1 MMILPVLHVLE
12 HGGVLNA
19 SITLSLN
26 YCTAWFLNISAY
38 CAVNTYGLIS
48 GYVGYGKKHRWISF
62 FMLLFQVLFY
72 TILTTVLFA
81 ILSPEKIGLKVILA
95 AIVPFAY
102 GSYWYYTA
110 YFCLFFLMPYLD
122 IFIEKTTKTE
132 ARKMLASCF
141 FVFSLLTTFL
151 IEISEIR

>member
-1 MMILPVLHVLE
+1 
-12 HGGVLNA
+12 
-19 SITLSLN
+19 
-26 YCTAWFLNISAY
+26 
-38 CAVNTYGLIS
+38 
-48 GYVGYGKKHRWISF
+48 
-62 FMLLFQVLFY
+62 MLLFQVLFY